1 MCHTEEPVQVQLVDS
16 FGQTAYLLVAVI
28 LRLVIYLGTPIAHR
42 QRSSLPAGIVVALCI
57 VGVSYQEGC
66 VNGLCRAGLIGK
78 ISLDDGFD
86 FLSGAIQGI
95 LGAGGIIVDSLHLAE
110 VNVGIGLLRCINVGL
125 QGLCQSIELAL
136 HEPVLIVCV
145 LHQSPVNGH
154 SLGNDSCGPKRCG
167 AIVRLDTNVHLL
179 AISLFVKG
187 ALGRLC
193 RVEAH
198 LVTVPLCRPH
208 VVATV
213 GAVVYQIVASDEHVV
228 PSLCVIGPVTYHI
241 ALAIP
246 LRLVGIK
253 VRTEIYLVSFGS
265 LRGLCAPIVA
275 RCVEEVT
282 RLAVQ
287 VVHLSAGILTGLQIS
302 GSHGNGLLSLGL
314 QAQRNHHHGRK
325 KVTSSHNR
333 MFFG

>member
-1 MCHTEEPVQVQLVDS
+1 MLVP
-16 FGQTAYLLVAVI
+16 
-28 LRLVIYLGTPIAHR
+28 YLGTAIAHR
-42 QRSSLPAGIVVALCI
+42 HRSSLPAGIVVALCI

-66 VNGLCRAGLIGK
+66 VNGLCRSGLIGK

-86 FLSGAIQGI
+86 FLLSSIQSI

-136 HEPVLIVCV
+136 HEPVLIVCI

-154 SLGNDSCGPKRCG
+154 CLGNDSCGPKRCG
-167 AIVRLDTNVHLL
+167 AIVRLDAEVHLAAKGGL
-179 AISLFVKG
+179 VKA

-246 LRLVGIK
+246 LCLVGVE
-253 VRTEIYLVSFGS
+253 VRTEIDLVSLGS
-265 LRGLCAPIVA
+265 LRSLSTPIVA